1 MSEARFELYSLLSS
15 AKFVVSNFIGGDTNT
30 WVNVGWK
37 PLWNAVKLAWGGTA
51 ADRLYANYGLNE
63 YKSLNPQTGKME
75 TLSGKDAVS
84 RLFVDSGLYY
94 SFLKQELGIIRDFDT
109 SAGKLF
115 MGSVLEKA
123 KLKEISVPEIIDMAK
138 KHKLSAGA
146 QRVAGAFIG
155 TSEAALRK
163 RAFLAHYMNA
173 KDFGAPEKLAVY
185 VGIKGVTTT
194 QFLYDLANR
203 SAFTRTSMG
212 QVLSR
217 FQHWS
222 WNSVAM
228 RKNIVKTAN
237 IYGLGS
243 KSYDRLKRMATL
255 DIFMFTLASA
265 FMSSIFESALPA
277 PYNWLQD
284 TAEWIFG
291 DKKERQRA
299 FMGSPA
305 GPLQIITPPIAR
317 IPMSTLGAVLT
328 GSWDKFLNYQ
338 LWTFFPFGRLAR
350 ETVRTAR
357 VPEMAIEFTTG
368 IPVHDFGR
376 QKRKLKEEEPF
387 IKTRF

>member
-1 MSEARFELYSLLSS
+1 
-15 AKFVVSNFIGGDTNT
+15 
-30 WVNVGWK
+30 
-37 PLWNAVKLAWGGTA
+37 
-51 ADRLYANYGLNE
+51 
-63 YKSLNPQTGKME
+63 
-75 TLSGKDAVS
+75 
-84 RLFVDSGLYY
+84 
-94 SFLKQELGIIRDFDT
+94 
-109 SAGKLF
+109 
-115 MGSVLEKA
+115 
-123 KLKEISVPEIIDMAK
+123 
-138 KHKLSAGA
+138 
-146 QRVAGAFIG
+146 
-155 TSEAALRK
+155 
-163 RAFLAHYMNA
+163 
-173 KDFGAPEKLAVY
+173 
-185 VGIKGVTTT
+185 
-194 QFLYDLANR
+194 
-203 SAFTRTSMG
+203 MG

-237 IYGLGS
+237 IYGMGS